1 MKQTPDLEAV
11 VRRYNEASEALEAA
25 RADLQTAAVAALQ
38 GGAKQ
43 ADIARA
49 TGWSREHL
57 RRLREKA
64 EAEAQKAEMEALR
77 KKVEELSA
85 PAGAPAKEAR
95 PAVTAPRRQI
105 TQTVPAPPVDDAV
118 ELTTKETRHLL
129 RLAYA
134 RATGE
139 QPQRLHATE
148 KTAKSLDR
156 DPDLAVLD
164 AAFEMGLLTDS
175 DVVAVREQLAA
186 EQPAPS
192 ADVTEES

>member
-64 EAEAQKAEMEALR
+64 EAEAQKTEMEALR

-85 PAGAPAKEAR
+85 PASAPPKETR
-95 PAVTAPRRQI
+95 PAVAAPRQQV
-105 TQTVPAPPVDDAV
+105 TQAVPEPPEDDRPV
-118 ELTTKETRHLL
+118 LTDNE
-129 RLAYA
+129 A
-134 RATGE
+134 RDLVATARRRGNDD
-139 QPQRLHATE
+139 QRQRLHRTSIAAE
-148 KTAKSLDR
+148 AKGT
-156 DPDLAVLD
+156 DPDLDVIE
-164 AAFEMGLLTDS
+164 AAFEMGLLTDA
-175 DVVAVREQLAA
+175 DIVAVREQLAA
-186 EQPAPS
+186 EQPRPAVD
-192 ADVTEES
+192 ATEES